1 MKSLQ
6 WYNLTSMKTILLISG
21 LILITSTTFA
31 QTPKE
36 ARDLNLKTKTSWV
49 TEKKGKKE
57 LNYKKFELRFDK
69 DGSLIQE
76 IEFNAKGDIIKNI
89 AYQYENKNKIR
100 EIHFDK
106 NGKITLRI
114 EYKFSRKILSEIQH
128 FDEKNELIRKEQFIY
143 EQQD

>member
-1 MKSLQ
+1 
-6 WYNLTSMKTILLISG
+6 MKTLFFS
-21 LILITSTTFA
+21 ILIFINSVVFA

-49 TEKKGKKE
+49 SEKKGKKL
-57 LNYKKFELRFDK
+57 LNYKKLELRFDK

-76 IEFNAKGDIIKNI
+76 VEFNSKGDIVKNI
-89 AYQYENKNKIR
+89 AYQYENKNKVR

-106 NGKITLRI
+106 KGKITLRI
-114 EYKFSRKILSEIQH
+114 EYKFSRKILSEIHQ
-128 FDEKNELIRKEQFIY
+128 FNEKNELIRKEQFIY

>member
-1 MKSLQ
+1 
-6 WYNLTSMKTILLISG
+6 MKTRILISF
-21 LILITSTTFA
+21 LICINCAAFA

-57 LNYKKFELRFDK
+57 LNYKKSELRFDK

-76 IEFNAKGDIIKNI
+76 VEFNFKGDIVKNI

-106 NGKITLRI
+106 DGKITLRI
-114 EYKFSRKILSEIQH
+114 EYKFSRKILSEIQY
-128 FDEKNELIRKEQFIY
+128 FNDKNELVRKEQFIY